1 RWHRLAGGGS
11 CGSCP
16 LQAQVP

>member
-1 RWHRLAGGGS
+1 RHRLAGGGS